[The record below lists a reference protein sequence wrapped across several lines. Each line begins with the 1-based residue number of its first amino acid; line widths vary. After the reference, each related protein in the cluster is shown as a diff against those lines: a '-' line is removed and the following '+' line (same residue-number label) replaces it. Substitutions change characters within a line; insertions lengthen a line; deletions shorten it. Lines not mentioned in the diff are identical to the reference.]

1 MHLHTGSSWSTR
13 QHCLTESQVVAF
25 LLCATLLLNAC
36 TPTPTPTVVSPSP
49 TAVPPTPSITPTPSP
64 PPTPAPSATPT
75 PAPTFDPQAVADRIA
90 AGQVALEAQGV
101 DPLCL
106 RWEDTDGDGQAEWAG
121 LYLRPTDRPR
131 LEAFVLDGETWHEL
145 RALENEEYG
154 LGMYPACELDVQ
166 DINGDGRVEVLI
178 QGHAEENTDLLHIF
192 VWDDLRYDLLAAFQ
206 GDAGIE
212 VDDRDGKLGKEVIVR
227 YDAGKGLAWEAIH
240 TWDGANYGWTWERYD
255 WLHSDYPHTYL
266 TDDPEHVVISF
277 YLALDDRDLPSA
289 YSLLSSDARSSQP
302 YQTWAAGFDTTLAV
316 EVGSVHQIAQTGD
329 SATVTAQV
337 RSYDNLDGYVV
348 GRLWDTT
355 WSVRYGDQFWRLQS
369 ATSEVLDRWEAPYF
383 P

>member
-1 MHLHTGSSWSTR
+1 MY
-13 QHCLTESQVVAF
+13 A
-25 LLCATLLLNAC
+25 AC
-36 TPTPTPTVVSPSP
+36 
-49 TAVPPTPSITPTPSP
+49 
-64 PPTPAPSATPT
+64 
-75 PAPTFDPQAVADRIA
+75 D
-90 AGQVALEAQGV
+90 
-101 DPLCL
+101 
-106 RWEDTDGDGQAEWAG
+106 
-121 LYLRPTDRPR
+121 
-131 LEAFVLDGETWHEL
+131 
-145 RALENEEYG
+145 
-154 LGMYPACELDVQ
+154 LDVQ
-166 DINGDGRVEVLI
+166 DINGDGKVEVLI

-192 VWDDLRYDLLAAFQ
+192 VWDDLRYDLLASFQ

-212 VDDRDGKLGKEVIVR
+212 VDDRDGKLGREVIVR

-277 YLALDDRDLPSA
+277 YLALDDRDLPGA
-289 YSLLSSDARSSQP
+289 HSLLSSGARSSQP

-316 EVGSVHQIAQTGD
+316 EVGSVHQIAQNGD

-348 GRLWDTT
+348 ARLWDTT
-355 WSVRYGDQFWRLQS
+355 WSVRYEDQFWRLQS